1 MASIKLHSWCCIA
14 YRGAPTWQE
23 KAAER
28 KRRVFGEATGATFS
42 WICLTEEFDLFPDS
56 RFGHP
61 CRDGAFDDNM
71 VALSAYPLSSILKGK
86 ALPTAGIRAPM
97 AIRGDVHLRVGVV
110 TLWKQDERFD
120 ARVLEHQFWERL
132 ADARVLVSP
141 GWFSSPVEAK
151 APSIN
156 ADRQIGHIYLCYT
169 PSSVCRF
176 FMRTVRTCC
185 PKFWSPQLKTTS
197 EGAKIFAQTLRDF
210 SRV

>member
-1 MASIKLHSWCCIA
+1 
-14 YRGAPTWQE
+14 
-23 KAAER
+23 
-28 KRRVFGEATGATFS
+28 VFGEATGVTFS
-42 WICLTEEFDLFPDS
+42 WICLAEEFDLFPES

-61 CRDGAFDDNM
+61 CRGGAFDDHM
-71 VALSAYPLSSILKGK
+71 VMLSAYPLGSILKGK
-86 ALPTAGIRAPM
+86 ALLTAGIRAPM

-176 FMRTVRTCC
+176 FHAHRTHLL
-185 PKFWSPQLKTTS
+185 PQIIISTAENNERGSKDFCTD
-197 EGAKIFAQTLRDF
+197 AQGLL
-210 SRV
+210 SRLGY